1 MKRYVS
7 KYLIGILIGAMLW
20 ALCGCEK
27 NTDTTDTFGT
37 AFNGISTIPEMT
49 FVKTT
54 KDDMGVSN
62 PNVEEVNFTYQYT
75 SDETMLEGYKGDV
88 QHIVYT
94 TGTAY
99 YTLQDDT
106 WVKDI
111 STTDELKEYA
121 NFARNY
127 LNPANFQNLELEGN
141 SNVDGIVCQRY
152 HGTGSNDRYFGLTDY
167 DDLEKTVYVRTDT
180 NTVYYIELKFTE
192 NPETSSMVLNCNP
205 CYIKYKFFGETT
217 IVTPTAI
224 ANAISQE
231 EYLEGTTGIVD
242 VDNLDTET
250 KQNLV
255 AGYFLADGTYSNV
268 EPAPVISWEQHNDNG
283 EVIATYDVDADVYT
297 NLETG
302 EVVADYSSDFR
313 ESREEPTQVL
323 GIPNF
328 LSLIS
333 EETIKSKTL
342 PYLWNA
348 VTNGNENTISEYYTA
363 DMVLQGS
370 IAIGDDKKALLEA
383 YVNNKSIKDILA
395 DAQNWQSLDDD
406 TKASM
411 LWTVEKLNGY
421 VEMINGQYYDL
432 QSIVFSYANISPTDA
447 YALMYAWS
455 DAEAVETDN

>member
-1 MKRYVS
+1 M
-7 KYLIGILIGAMLW
+7 
-20 ALCGCEK
+20 
-27 NTDTTDTFGT
+27 
-37 AFNGISTIPEMT
+37 
-49 FVKTT
+49 
-54 KDDMGVSN
+54 
-62 PNVEEVNFTYQYT
+62 
-75 SDETMLEGYKGDV
+75 
-88 QHIVYT
+88 
-94 TGTAY
+94 
-99 YTLQDDT
+99 
-106 WVKDI
+106 
-111 STTDELKEYA
+111 
-121 NFARNY
+121 
-127 LNPANFQNLELEGN
+127 
-141 SNVDGIVCQRY
+141 
-152 HGTGSNDRYFGLTDY
+152 
-167 DDLEKTVYVRTDT
+167 
-180 NTVYYIELKFTE
+180 
-192 NPETSSMVLNCNP
+192 
-205 CYIKYKFFGETT
+205 
-217 IVTPTAI
+217 
-224 ANAISQE
+224 
-231 EYLEGTTGIVD
+231 D

-283 EVIATYDVDADVYT
+283 EVIATYDADADVYT

-302 EVVADYSSDFR
+302 EVVADYSSDFK

-348 VTNGNENTISEYYTA
+348 IINGNENTISEYYTA